1 MAQNRQAPAYQEYAA
16 SMLANVQFRMLSLAE
31 RGLLYTMRLEC
42 WVNHGLPENPM
53 TLAKVIGFDATE
65 VSQALP
71 AVMPFFKSQDG
82 MISCPELDDYRAHL
96 LGIRERQSAGGKLGA
111 EQTNGK
117 RTSSRQRNSGN
128 PSGNPS
134 GNSQVEPRVLSSVQ
148 PSSVQPN
155 KTQSVENGSINEATP
170 DDFIT
175 QYNHHDR
182 ANGGAGA

>member
-42 WVNHGLPENPM
+42 WVNHVLPENPV

-71 AVMPFFKSQDG
+71 AVMPLFKSQDG
-82 MISCPELDDYRAHL
+82 MITCPELDDYRAHL

-111 EQTNGK
+111 DQTNGK
-117 RTSSRQRNSGN
+117 RTSSRQSN
-128 PSGNPS
+128 SGNPS

-148 PSSVQPN
+148 HSSVQPN
-155 KTQSVENGSINEATP
+155 KTQSVENGNITEVTP
-170 DDFIT
+170 DEFIT

-182 ANGGAGA
+182 ANSGAGA